1 MTSSASIH
9 PNLAINADDLH
20 PVIRDLQAVA
30 DLLHYVVFEE
40 GAASG
45 YPRLGYLVERLEQH
59 VAELRKVTRY
69 DGDQDEA
76 EPPAGRTE
84 P

>member
-1 MTSSASIH
+1 MTS
-9 PNLAINADDLH
+9 PADDLH
-20 PVIRDLQAVA
+20 PVVRDLQAVA

-69 DGDQDEA
+69 DRDQDEA
-76 EPPAGRTE
+76 EPPAA
-84 P
+84 